1 MISIRNPY
9 SVERTSI
16 DDETVVDVNEDD
28 LHDRI
33 LVTHEMSEENIR
45 NDNAIS
51 LPEDQATTSY
61 GKEMSE
67 ENIRNDNV
75 ISLPEDQATTSY
87 GNLFVIDTT
96 ASTTNEIFDYDD
108 ILDMLDGS
116 ASNGNEVDEATNT
129 AEVESASETI
139 RHWLENFDPN
149 VEGNNSSEPP
159 LMQYF

>member
-1 MISIRNPY
+1 M
-9 SVERTSI
+9 
-16 DDETVVDVNEDD
+16 VDVNEDD
-28 LHDRI
+28 LHERI
-33 LVTHEMSEENIR
+33 LVTH
-45 NDNAIS
+45 
-51 LPEDQATTSY
+51 
-61 GKEMSE
+61 EMSE

-87 GNLFVIDTT
+87 GNLFVIDPT
-96 ASTTNEIFDYDD
+96 ASTANEIFDYDD

-159 LMQYF
+159 LMQFFLKMLLCSRLNST